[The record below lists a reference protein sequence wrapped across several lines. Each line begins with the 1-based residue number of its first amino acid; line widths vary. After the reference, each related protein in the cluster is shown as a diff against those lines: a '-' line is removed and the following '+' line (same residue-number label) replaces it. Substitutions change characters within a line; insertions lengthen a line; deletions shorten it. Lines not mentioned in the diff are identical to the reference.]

1 MGHCCLPRRTINRWR
16 QFHCKRRYYPR
27 KHEDCSPPASGL
39 HIPWARW
46 TVRRFLWGFCVFFMS
61 VPFLVFHYC
70 LHVNSVTPSLANCE
84 TLIIAKR
91 KDREKLRF
99 YIDTDRS
106 PWQMLTTKYSRKHCL
121 IVCVLP
127 RGDWAPYQ
135 YRQIY
140 ALPQKPFSSV
150 KIPMSNSRFC
160 RQTFQKRLTVFRAFF
175 YSLLKQ
181 ANIGSVIFKGIRLCY
196 SNYST
201 RQLSKPVPIHSS
213 VQQGYP
219 L

>member
-1 MGHCCLPRRTINRWR
+1 MKVTFNYLNFKIIIRNYSAVPLIPLIVTFWGIVVSPEEPLTDDDSSIVSGAITLENMKTAVHQLPVSI
-16 QFHCKRRYYPR
+16 
-27 KHEDCSPPASGL
+27 SPGPDELSGDFYG
-39 HIPWARW
+39 A
-46 TVRRFLWGFCVFFMS
+46 FAFFFMS

-127 RGDWAPYQ
+127 RGD
-135 YRQIY
+135 
-140 ALPQKPFSSV
+140 
-150 KIPMSNSRFC
+150 
-160 RQTFQKRLTVFRAFF
+160 
-175 YSLLKQ
+175 
-181 ANIGSVIFKGIRLCY
+181 
-196 SNYST
+196 
-201 RQLSKPVPIHSS
+201 
-213 VQQGYP
+213 
-219 L
+219 